1 MAFGLTS
8 AFHKISKLKKR
19 IRVVQGGSSAGKTI
33 AILLL
38 LIDYATRNPNK
49 LISIAGVN
57 MPHLKRGAKRDLR
70 SILTENRYWEYYQIV
85 ENKAESTFTFFNG
98 SVIEFLA
105 LDEGKARGARRDV
118 LFVNEANLIDYE
130 TFNQLEIRTR
140 EIVYIDFNPT
150 SEFWAHTELV
160 GKRDDVDFTVITY
173 KQNEALDTAIVG
185 ALERRKNNKNWWRVY
200 GEGQI
205 GELEG
210 LVYSG
215 WQVIDSIPDTAE
227 LMGYGLDFG
236 FTNDPTAIVAIY
248 KHADGF
254 ILDERLYRQGM
265 FNKDIAEVIK
275 DENLANVMGIADSA
289 APKDIAEL
297 NELGCKVRG
306 ALKTSGDSK
315 QSYRQ
320 WSVNKVI
327 ELSISYTKSS
337 TNLQREYLGY
347 MWQTDRAGKS
357 LNIPQDGNDH
367 LLDAARYKLI
377 DIIDF
382 KPVSR
387 SYNPF

>member
-1 MAFGLTS
+1 MSFGTTI
-8 AFHKISKLKKR
+8 KINSN
-19 IRVVQGGSSAGKTI
+19 QI
-33 AILLL
+33 A
-38 LIDYATRNPNK
+38 R
-49 LISIAGVN
+49 
-57 MPHLKRGAKRDLR
+57 
-70 SILTENRYWEYYQIV
+70 
-85 ENKAESTFTFFNG
+85 
-98 SVIEFLA
+98 EF
-105 LDEGKARGARRDV
+105 G
-118 LFVNEANLIDYE
+118 
-130 TFNQLEIRTR
+130 
-140 EIVYIDFNPT
+140 
-150 SEFWAHTELV
+150 AHTELV
-160 GKRDDVDFTVITY
+160 AKRDDIDFIILTY
-173 KQNEALDTAIVG
+173 KDNEALDESIVKKI
-185 ALERRKNNKNWWRVY
+185 EQRKPNKNWWRVY

-215 WQVIDSIPDTAE
+215 WQMLDRVPETAE
-227 LMGYGLDFG
+227 LLGYGLDFG
-236 FTNDPTAIVAIY
+236 FTNDPTAIVAVY

-254 ILDERLYRQGM
+254 ILDERLYRSGL
-265 FNKDIAEVIK
+265 FNKDIAEVIE

-297 NELGCKVRG
+297 NELGCTVRG
-306 ALKTSGDSK
+306 ALKTSGDTK

-327 ELSISYTKSS
+327 ELNISYTKSS

-382 KPVSR
+382 KPVKR